1 MCFLIDPA
9 LKCFFLTVTLDLYLR
24 FHRRHQDK
32 HIRPYVCAH
41 PLCSRKSFGDKG
53 GFERYQRELHSSQS
67 FNCPITSCPR
77 SRRGFSR
84 KYNLLEQ
91 QKRKH
96 KLRHSR
102 LLRARSN
109 TIDLVS
115 TSDDSAQTLEYGH
128 HIADFEKETAEV
140 ATLDLNGGS
149 TTAETSLRAK
159 LRELQIL
166 HAQMVA
172 DIDEDIVALQK
183 ALPVFG

>member
-1 MCFLIDPA
+1 M
-9 LKCFFLTVTLDLYLR
+9 
-24 FHRRHQDK
+24 
-32 HIRPYVCAH
+32 
-41 PLCSRKSFGDKG
+41 
-53 GFERYQRELHSSQS
+53 
-67 FNCPITSCPR
+67 
-77 SRRGFSR
+77 
-84 KYNLLEQ
+84 
-91 QKRKH
+91 
-96 KLRHSR
+96 
-102 LLRARSN
+102 LRARSN